1 MLRQFTAATV
11 TNSTI
16 EETVSSIGTVAPKDM
31 VDINAKVA
39 ATVQALPVKEGQD
52 VIAGQVLVKL
62 ASSDLEQALRDAQK
76 TVSRGADTLAQAR
89 LSAQQSERETDAKL
103 GDAQQN
109 AANLKLELTRLESLY
124 ALGGEARITVEVA
137 RQRLEAAQRSADNL
151 ALALRDAR
159 AAGRSSVEI
168 AQRNLTD
175 AQQDLKRTAAKL
187 ENLSIKAPFA
197 GRVVALP
204 IRVGQDI
211 AVSAKLLTLAD
222 LSQLIVESSVDVR
235 LAARVQPGRAVR
247 IGVGWAIRR
256 SAAKSLAWR
265 LRRSKRR
272 TARRST

>member
-1 MLRQFTAATV
+1 
-11 TNSTI
+11 
-16 EETVSSIGTVAPKDM
+16 M

-39 ATVQALPVKEGQD
+39 ATVQALLVKEGQD

-62 ASSDLEQALRDAQK
+62 ASSDLE
-76 TVSRGADTLAQAR
+76 
-89 LSAQQSERETDAKL
+89 
-103 GDAQQN
+103 
-109 AANLKLELTRLESLY
+109 LTRLESLY
-124 ALGGEARITVEVA
+124 ALSGEARINVDAA

-159 AAGRSSVEI
+159 AAGRLSTKI

-187 ENLSIKAPFA
+187 ENLIVKTPFA

-222 LSQLIVESSVDVR
+222 LSQLIV
-235 LAARVQPGRAVR
+235 
-247 IGVGWAIRR
+247 
-256 SAAKSLAWR
+256 
-265 LRRSKRR
+265 
-272 TARRST
+272 

>member
-1 MLRQFTAATV
+1 
-11 TNSTI
+11 
-16 EETVSSIGTVAPKDM
+16 M

-39 ATVQALPVKEGQD
+39 ATVQALLVKEGQD
-52 VIAGQVLVKL
+52 VIAGQVVVKL
-62 ASSDLEQALRDAQK
+62 ASSDLEQAPRDAQK

-89 LSAQQSERETDAKL
+89 LSAQQSEREADAKL

-124 ALGGEARITVEVA
+124 ALSGEARINVDAA

-159 AAGRSSVEI
+159 AAGRLSTKI

-187 ENLSIKAPFA
+187 ENLIVKAPFA

-204 IRVGQDI
+204 IRVGHDI

-222 LSQLIVESSVDVR
+222 LSQLIV
-235 LAARVQPGRAVR
+235 
-247 IGVGWAIRR
+247 
-256 SAAKSLAWR
+256 
-265 LRRSKRR
+265 
-272 TARRST
+272 

>member
-1 MLRQFTAATV
+1 MGEHPLALDVIYVLRQFTAATV

-39 ATVQALPVKEGQD
+39 ATVQALLVKEGQD

-89 LSAQQSERETDAKL
+89 LSAQQSEREADAKL
-103 GDAQQN
+103 GDAQEN
-109 AANLKLELTRLESLY
+109 ATQLELTRPESLY
-124 ALGGEARITVEVA
+124 ALSGEARINVDAA

-159 AAGRSSVEI
+159 AAGRLSTKI

-187 ENLSIKAPFA
+187 ENLIVKAPFA

-204 IRVGQDI
+204 IRVGHDI

-222 LSQLIVESSVDVR
+222 LSQLIV
-235 LAARVQPGRAVR
+235 
-247 IGVGWAIRR
+247 
-256 SAAKSLAWR
+256 
-265 LRRSKRR
+265 
-272 TARRST
+272 